1 MKVLLLLYSDLLKEG
16 EEKLYSRLEKN
27 LRLINKVI
35 GIDNIYAAVSAPF
48 KDLFEKF
55 PDLCFINNVKD
66 SSVFGAYKGLR
77 KLRGNDVLI
86 IDGGVKLE
94 KEHLFQFFNRLNVT
108 VGMIKE
114 KWSGIA
120 FVKMRDVDYMIRSLE
135 RNFEKGMLD
144 AFRTLKE
151 TYSIAADF
159 IDLKGGLKAPILE
172 LK

>member
-27 LRLINKVI
+27 LKLINKVI

-66 SSVFGAYKGLR
+66 NSVFGAYKGLR

-94 KEHLFQFFNRLNVT
+94 KEHLFQFFNRINVT

>member
-16 EEKLYSRLEKN
+16 KEKLYSRLERN
-27 LRLINKVI
+27 LKLINKMI
-35 GIDNIYAAVSAPF
+35 GIDNIYACVSAPF

-55 PDLCFINNVKD
+55 PEVCFINNVGD

-86 IDGGVKLE
+86 IDGSAILE
-94 KEHLFQFFNRLNVT
+94 KEHLVQFFNRVHVT

-114 KWSGIA
+114 RWSGIA
-120 FVKMRDVDYMIRSLE
+120 LVKMRDVDYLIRSLE
-135 RNFEKGMLD
+135 KNFENSMLD
-144 AFRTLKE
+144 AFKTLKE

-159 IDLKGGLKAPILE
+159 IQFTKNFKSPALE

>member
-94 KEHLFQFFNRLNVT
+94 KEHLFQFFNRINVT

>member
-27 LRLINKVI
+27 LKLINKVI

-94 KEHLFQFFNRLNVT
+94 KEHLFQFFNRINVT

>member
-27 LRLINKVI
+27 LKLINKVI

-94 KEHLFQFFNRLNVT
+94 KEHLFQFFNRINVT

-172 LK
+172 LQ

>member
-16 EEKLYSRLEKN
+16 KERLYARLEKN
-27 LRLINKVI
+27 LKLINKVI
-35 GIDNIYAAVSAPF
+35 GIDNIYASVSVHF
-48 KDLFEKF
+48 KDLFERF
-55 PDLCFINNVKD
+55 PEVCFINNVRD

-86 IDGGVKLE
+86 IDGGIKLE
-94 KEHLFQFFNRLNVT
+94 KEHLLQFLSRVHVT
-108 VGMIKE
+108 VGMIRE

-135 RNFEKGMLD
+135 RNFEKSMLD

-159 IDLKGGLKAPILE
+159 IELTGSLKTPLLK